1 MESKETSFAADCELW
16 IHLFKNVILESDEL
30 AEAMESMSVYWN
42 DDLAIMGSFALK
54 TIKSYAAAGGTQVRL
69 SPKYKDE
76 EDRRFGPMLFEA
88 VIRNQDEYR
97 ALIDECLVG
106 STWDPERLAFMDIVI
121 LETAIAELIKFDSV
135 PTLVTV
141 NEYTEIANYYSTAK
155 SGIFITGMLYS
166 IISNLK
172 NRKIIV
178 KD

>member
-1 MESKETSFAADCELW
+1 MW
-16 IHLFKNVILESDEL
+16 
-30 AEAMESMSVYWN
+30 EAP
-42 DDLAIMGSFALK
+42 G
-54 TIKSYAAAGGTQVRL
+54 
-69 SPKYKDE
+69 
-76 EDRRFGPMLFEA
+76 
-88 VIRNQDEYR
+88 
-97 ALIDECLVG
+97 
-106 STWDPERLAFMDIVI
+106 DPERLAFMDIVI

-141 NEYTEIANYYSTAK
+141 NEYTEIANYYSTPK